1 VEKASNTTRGE
12 VEMVWQF
19 LKMSLVER
27 TDTSFRRRTSFA
39 TFSMP
44 LIREK
49 VPYRFSF
56 SSTCIMTLPTKA
68 GSCRGPDHM
77 GPATL
82 GIAVFKKV
90 QFKRNFVDLHAGKSH
105 ILGICLKPMDQLV
118 S

>member
-1 VEKASNTTRGE
+1 
-12 VEMVWQF
+12 
-19 LKMSLVER
+19 
-27 TDTSFRRRTSFA
+27 
-39 TFSMP
+39 
-44 LIREK
+44 
-49 VPYRFSF
+49 
-56 SSTCIMTLPTKA
+56 
-68 GSCRGPDHM
+68 M